1 MSVNKNIKKKKNR
14 TEREKKTLPKYF
26 FKPLDYQIFRIKTRN
41 LRISIKNNLL
51 IELAS
56 SML

>member
-1 MSVNKNIKKKKNR
+1 MSVDKNIKKKKKGLK
-14 TEREKKTLPKYF
+14 EKKTLLEYF